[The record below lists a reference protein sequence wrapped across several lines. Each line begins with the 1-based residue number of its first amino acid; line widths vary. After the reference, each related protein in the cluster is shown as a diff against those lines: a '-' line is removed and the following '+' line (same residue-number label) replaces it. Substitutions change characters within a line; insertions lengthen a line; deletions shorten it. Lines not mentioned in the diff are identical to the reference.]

1 MSQYPSAS
9 KAATVTNIR
18 RAAAGSCGQVEN
30 AEVLKRKC
38 GNGSTETEVR
48 KRKYGNGS
56 TETASSSDEPFVEDT
71 AFKQITEIQ
80 ILSTY
85 LGSRGVFAQSILH
98 NRFA

>member
-1 MSQYPSAS
+1 M
-9 KAATVTNIR
+9 
-18 RAAAGSCGQVEN
+18 
-30 AEVLKRKC
+30 
-38 GNGSTETEVR
+38 R

-56 TETASSSDEPFVEDT
+56 TETEVRKQRLSSSDEPFVEDT